1 MDERQIESRSS
12 RQWEAIVK
20 LRIRQGESG
29 TTVLR
34 YLVEKGFLQDQA
46 RQIVEN
52 VIRSACSGS
61 LILVTIGSV
70 AVLLGIVVT
79 VASYLAAASSPFGG
93 TENRLPEFW
102 KEKLNRGRV
111 KGTTSKL
118 LEVVLEEKRR
128 EMIKEWID
136 SGRIEM

>member
-34 YLVEKGFLQDQA
+34 YLVEKELLQDQA

-52 VIRSACSGS
+52 AIRSARPGS

-93 TENRLPEFW
+93 TYHIWWGPVVCGLVALLVGVVRL
-102 KEKLNRGRV
+102 
-111 KGTTSKL
+111 S
-118 LEVVLEEKRR
+118 
-128 EMIKEWID
+128 
-136 SGRIEM
+136 RIHS